1 MGEDDNGQI
10 SLFGNELDTYEIG
23 DQFANGDGDI
33 YTIVF
38 MSLTAV
44 LLVKRSK
51 RNQWTEVAYAFKLNK
66 GVDWQ
71 KDMAKLVQDWHLIK
85 LENKDNE

>member
-33 YTIVF
+33 YTIVS
-38 MSLTAV
+38 MSLKAV

-51 RNQWTEVAYAFKLNK
+51 RNQWTEVAYTIKLNK